1 MYCAMIHHDMYKL
14 RYDVFCSGGYE
25 SRSPNKAMIRR
36 QLADMAAKKGK
47 RKGGKERG
55 GWGRKDNKNEK
66 SNLDDAGETSASIVR
81 ES

>member
-1 MYCAMIHHDMYKL
+1 
-14 RYDVFCSGGYE
+14 
-25 SRSPNKAMIRR
+25 MIRR